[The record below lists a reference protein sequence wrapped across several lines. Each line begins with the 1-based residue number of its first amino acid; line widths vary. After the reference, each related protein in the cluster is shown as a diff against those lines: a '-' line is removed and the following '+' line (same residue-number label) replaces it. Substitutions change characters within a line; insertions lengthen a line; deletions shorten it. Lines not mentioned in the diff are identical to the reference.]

1 MVINKI
7 DKLFILVA
15 VIIVC
20 IVSLG
25 MVLSFSHEI
34 AVCTFLILI
43 LGIPHGAID
52 HILFIESKKS
62 NPILFYAAYLG
73 VMLLYVLLWIYLPVF
88 SLIIFLLTSAY
99 HFGQSQMVEKIITI
113 DTWKKRFLYFAWGS
127 TLLSA
132 LFSLNHD
139 GLIALLELYEDTR
152 LFIPLFDQNILR
164 LIFISCLGLTL
175 FLLTKLYLSKKF
187 TARELVYELIIL
199 GTILAVFYLLPLII
213 GFTIYFV
220 FQHSLKVLVQEYN
233 FLKNF
238 KSMFSVKKFVLSLAP
253 FSLITIFFLAILL
266 VLYSFGRLPISVSL
280 LVFIL
285 ISTITIPHSIVMD
298 SFYSSEIK
306 KIVV

>member
-52 HILFIESKKS
+52 HVLFIESKKS